1 MAEKETERTE
11 NEAVKQTD
19 NLSESTE
26 NETVKQSEDLPDSSE
41 NENVK
46 QSDKVPD
53 NALKDR
59 KTILT
64 TKRIETVVAI
74 LLGVTTLLSAWAS
87 WIGHLHGGLQ
97 SINFTKS
104 NNTASQ
110 GTTEYNLGMQMY
122 LADYMAWNT
131 AKEYYFDLEAAK
143 LLGDEEQIELLNKK
157 IKSFEEQSASEILVE
172 ALKWMDENGED
183 NPFNM
188 PNMAEKYFASAQKTV
203 EESQEQLEEGKRDN
217 SKGDSYMLVTVIYSL
232 TLFLLGIVNTFKNMS
247 NKVVVLLIA
256 VACLIFAFVY
266 MCMIPL
272 PTGFDKMNF
281 IDFNK

>member
-1 MAEKETERTE
+1 MAKKKTKRSES
-11 NEAVKQTD
+11 NAVKQ
-19 NLSESTE
+19 N
-26 NETVKQSEDLPDSSE
+26 
-41 NENVK
+41 
-46 QSDKVPD
+46 DKLPD
-53 NALKDR
+53 NALKSR
-59 KTILT
+59 KTVLT
-64 TKRIETVVAI
+64 AKRIETIVAI

-110 GTTEYNLGMQMY
+110 GTTEYNLGMQLY

-131 AKEYYFDLEAAK
+131 AKDYYYDLEAAK
-143 LLGDEEQIELLNKK
+143 LEGDQEKIDLLNKK
-157 IKSFEEQSASEILVE
+157 IKSFEEQNASDILVE
-172 ALKWMDENGED
+172 ALKWMEENNEE

-188 PNMAEKYFASAQKTV
+188 PNMAEKYFESAQQTV
-203 EESQEQLEEGKRDN
+203 DQSKEELEEGKRDN

-232 TLFLLGIVNTFKNMS
+232 TLFLLGIVNTFKTMS
-247 NKVVVLLIA
+247 NKIAVLILA
-256 VACLIFAFVY
+256 VACLVFAFIY

-272 PTGFDKMNF
+272 PTGFEKMNF